1 MLKKQKHFFFL
12 NKIEISLNVSQHGK
26 TYNGGYINAENN
38 QNGNKNNNYNYNE
51 LDFFVR
57 DKRTLTHWFVFRHGK
72 KWFINRKINFFL
84 FC

>member
-1 MLKKQKHFFFL
+1 MQPFMLKKQKHFFFL

-57 DKRTLTHWFVFRHGK
+57 DKRTLTH
-72 KWFINRKINFFL
+72 
-84 FC
+84 